1 MLCLLFLGL
10 AKFTPEEAQGIQPL
24 IAHCHLMAWMY
35 SVWSLQ
41 GDVIGTVELCF
52 GRAAGAL
59 YLVDAGLTSRGSE
72 LRNNICANGKLYSF
86 HPRCVSVHPWFSST
100 GRSRAVPDK
109 RCGPLGCLYEHRGP
123 GAGCT
128 NSAVMIAAW

>member
-1 MLCLLFLGL
+1 VRCTLTLEQVGLGIARWGLMLCLLFLGL

-72 LRNNICANGKLYSF
+72 LRN
-86 HPRCVSVHPWFSST
+86 T
-100 GRSRAVPDK
+100 
-109 RCGPLGCLYEHRGP
+109 
-123 GAGCT
+123 
-128 NSAVMIAAW
+128 